1 MQCAKEAPHAAGMQK
16 SGPLVSCAV
25 ESEPGPRWV
34 WVVLLHLGTVSPWGG
49 LASLLFEGV
58 KQIDP

>member
-1 MQCAKEAPHAAGMQK
+1 MQRGCMKNRDL
-16 SGPLVSCAV
+16 PLVSKFAF
-25 ESEPGPRWV
+25 ESDLPGPRWV